1 MRERAI
7 LADAP
12 SNAAVDAN
20 LVVFDIEG
28 MTWGVG
34 CVKSVEEALASVPC
48 VSTSI
53 VDFDTQTVSVM
64 PGDGYSDDKIVAAIS
79 AAGDGETYKAT
90 AQ

>member
-1 MRERAI
+1 
-7 LADAP
+7 
-12 SNAAVDAN
+12 
-20 LVVFDIEG
+20 
-28 MTWGVG
+28 
-34 CVKSVEEALASVPC
+34 LASVPC